1 MSTVAC
7 PYCYHPINQH
17 KLAYQCLGR
26 GVPGGPRCAKREDEL
41 RQQLTNVRTAAYPT
55 FVPASRR
62 LFGNGVKT
70 LLGSGGTSACPHCG
84 GRTGLR
90 ACPACHTPLSS
101 IFAESRSPL
110 VGMVGGKGAGK
121 TVYLSVL
128 YHELC
133 TTVRR
138 RFLADIRLTGDQQG
152 GAGSPR
158 QWLENYVE
166 QLFTHGR
173 LFEQTA
179 ESRNGQRA
187 PVVLEWRQPQR
198 RLGSPTLGPRR
209 FGTTVLSF
217 YDAAGEDLTSQ
228 ERVHT
233 QAYLGVAN
241 GLILLLD
248 PWQLPGAMG
257 RIDVPAA
264 AVREAEPPL
273 EVLNRI
279 TELLRVSHQVKA
291 SRRVQVPLAV
301 VFAKMDAF
309 FPALGGNHPLLVK
322 PAAPV
327 HHHTMAGYDE
337 ATGQDTHEHV
347 RAMLHDYGADDIDAH
362 LMHNYAT
369 FRYFAVSA
377 LGATPDYAA
386 KAVDPGGVQPFRVE
400 EPLLWL
406 LKGFGVIDRSRP

>member
-1 MSTVAC
+1 MATVAC
-7 PYCYHPINQH
+7 PYCYYLIDQG

-26 GVPGGPRCAKREDEL
+26 GVPGGPRCAKREDER
-41 RQQLTNVRTAAYPT
+41 RQQLTNIRTAAYPT
-55 FVPASRR
+55 FVSQSRQ
-62 LFGNGVKT
+62 
-70 LLGSGGTSACPHCG
+70 LLGSQLLGSARQAECPHCG
-84 GRTGLR
+84 GLTGVR

-101 IFAESRSPL
+101 TFAESRSPL

-128 YHELC
+128 HHELR

-138 RFLADIRLTGDQQG
+138 RFQADIRLAGDQQG

-158 QWLENYVE
+158 QWLENYEE

-179 ESRNGQRA
+179 GALNGLRA
-187 PVVLEWRQPQR
+187 PVVIEWRQPKR
-198 RLGSPTLGPRR
+198 RLGRQTLD
-209 FGTTVLSF
+209 TTFLSF
-217 YDAAGEDLTSQ
+217 YDAAGEDLTTQ
-228 ERVHT
+228 DRVHT

-241 GLILLLD
+241 GLVLLLD
-248 PWQLPGAMG
+248 PWQLPGAMDH
-257 RIDVPAA
+257 IDVPESV
-264 AVREAEPPL
+264 VREAEPPL

-291 SRRVQVPLAV
+291 SRRVKVPLAV

-309 FPALGGNHPLLVK
+309 FPVLGGNHPLLAK
-322 PAAPV
+322 PAALP
-327 HHHTMAGYDE
+327 GYDE
-337 ATGQDTHEHV
+337 ATGQDTHEQV
-347 RAMLHDYGADDIDAH
+347 RAMLHEYGADDIDAH

-377 LGATPDYAA
+377 LGAAPDYAA
-386 KAVDPGGVQPFRVE
+386 KEVDAGGVQPFRVE

-406 LKGFGVIDRSRP
+406 LQGFGVIDRSRT

>member
-1 MSTVAC
+1 MATVAC
-7 PYCYHPINQH
+7 PYCYHPINQG

-55 FVPASRR
+55 FIPESSRIFDSPR
-62 LFGNGVKT
+62 QA
-70 LLGSGGTSACPHCG
+70 ACPHCG
-84 GRTGLR
+84 GLTGVR

-101 IFAESRSPL
+101 TFAESRSPL

-128 YHELC
+128 HHELR

-138 RFLADIRLTGDQQG
+138 RFQADIRLTGDQQG

-158 QWLENYVE
+158 QWLENYEE
-166 QLFTHGR
+166 QLFTQGR

-179 ESRNGQRA
+179 GALNGLRT
-187 PVVLEWRQPQR
+187 PVVIEWRQPKR
-198 RLGSPTLGPRR
+198 RLGIET
-209 FGTTVLSF
+209 FATTVLSF

-228 ERVHT
+228 DRVHT

-241 GLILLLD
+241 GLVLLLD
-248 PWQLPGAMG
+248 PWQLPGAMD
-257 RIDVPAA
+257 RIDVPASV
-264 AVREAEPPL
+264 VRDAEPPL

-291 SRRVQVPLAV
+291 SRRVKVPLAV

-309 FPALGGNHPLLVK
+309 FPVLGGNHPLLAK
-322 PAAPV
+322 PPALP
-327 HHHTMAGYDE
+327 GYDE
-337 ATGQDTHEHV
+337 SAGQDTHEHV
-347 RAMLHDYGADDIDAH
+347 RAMLHEYGADDIDAH

-377 LGATPDYAA
+377 LGAEPDYATRE
-386 KAVDPGGVQPFRVE
+386 VDAGGVQPFRVE

-406 LKGFGVIDRSRP
+406 LHGFGVIDRSRA

>member
-1 MSTVAC
+1 MAPLRGRIAC
-7 PYCYHPINQH
+7 PYCYHLIDPG

-26 GVPGGPRCAKREDEL
+26 GVPGGPRCAKREDE
-41 RQQLTNVRTAAYPT
+41 RRRQLTNVRTAAYPT
-55 FVPASRR
+55 FPGDPRGRAR
-62 LFGNGVKT
+62 T
-70 LLGSGGTSACPHCG
+70 AACPHCG

-101 IFAESRSPL
+101 IFASSRSPL

-128 YHELC
+128 HHELR

-138 RFLADIRLTGDQQG
+138 RFHADIRLSGDQQG

-158 QWLENYVE
+158 QWLEDYEE

-173 LFEQTA
+173 LFEQTPGTL
-179 ESRNGQRA
+179 NGQRA
-187 PVVLEWRQPQR
+187 PVVIEWRQPKR
-198 RLGSPTLGPRR
+198 RLGMQT

-217 YDAAGEDLTSQ
+217 YDAAGEDLTTQ
-228 ERVHT
+228 DRAHT

-241 GLILLLD
+241 GLMLLLD
-248 PWQLPGAMG
+248 PWQLPGARD
-257 RIDVPAA
+257 RIDIPASI
-264 AVREAEPPL
+264 VRQAEPPL

-279 TELLRVSHQVKA
+279 TELLRVSHRVKA
-291 SRRVQVPLAV
+291 SRRVKVPLAV

-309 FPALGGNHPLLVK
+309 FPVLGGNHPLLTR
-322 PAAPV
+322 PAAVP
-327 HHHTMAGYDE
+327 GYAE
-337 ATGQDTHEHV
+337 TAGQDTHEHV
-347 RAMLHDYGADDIDAH
+347 RALLHEYGADDLDAH

-377 LGATPDYAA
+377 LGAAPDYAA
-386 KAVDPGGVQPFRVE
+386 REVDAGGVQPFRVE

-406 LKGFGVIDRSRP
+406 LSGFGVIGRSRA